1 MIKRGP
7 GEKQDIEREIC
18 MISALHRSDEMK
30 ENELGCACIVHHSY
44 QKCMWGAEETWRKR
58 VACRLQGNL
67 QIDVDVEWIRS
78 LDIGPWKVCEHT
90 DWLSGCIRI
99 RNG

>member
-30 ENELGCACIVHHSY
+30 ENELGRACIVHHSY
-44 QKCMWGAEETWRKR
+44 EKR
-58 VACRLQGNL
+58 
-67 QIDVDVEWIRS
+67 
-78 LDIGPWKVCEHT
+78 T
-90 DWLSGCIRI
+90 
-99 RNG
+99 